1 MSLHIPAEFV
11 EKYNKPGPRYTSYP
25 TVPAWEQKF
34 GDREYREALTELK
47 GRPSDELAI
56 YLHLP
61 FCAKACHYCGCN
73 MLVTREKD
81 AVTQY
86 LDRVEQEVER
96 VTTIIGTGRKV
107 AQFHWG
113 GGTPNYLNE
122 KETER
127 ALNIFRAAFDINP
140 DAEVSLEIDP
150 RIATPEQTLSLK
162 QAGFNRI
169 SMGVQDFDQ
178 RTQKAIGRNQ
188 SREKTLKVYHS
199 CRDAGFEGVNVD
211 LVYGLP
217 GQTVASFTDTLKGI
231 IELQPDRVACFSY
244 AHVPWVRP
252 NQELVDTTIMLTGY
266 DKFQLFMLTVDM
278 FREGDYSWI
287 GIDHFAKKDDEL
299 SVALEN
305 RVLHRNFMGYA
316 TKPAPHMLAFGMSG
330 IGDVCDRF
338 VQNNADFGGWSE
350 GIDAGGLP
358 VVKGHKLSEDDKLR
372 RLAILNLMCNLE
384 LPWSLTEK
392 AYGAPADVLLADSLK
407 ALPPLIEDGLATL
420 DGDGIRI
427 TEKGRYFVRNVAM
440 TLDAYLGKGKGKPI
454 FSKTV

>member
-1 MSLHIPAEFV
+1 MPLHIPAEFV
-11 EKYNKPGPRYTSYP
+11 EKYNKAGPRYTSYP
-25 TVPAWEQKF
+25 TVPAWDQDF
-34 GDREYREALTELK
+34 GETEYREALTELND
-47 GRPSDELAI
+47 RTDDELAI

-73 MLVTREKD
+73 MLVTRDKG
-81 AVTQY
+81 AVHHY
-86 LDRVEQEVER
+86 LDRVEKELDR
-96 VTTIIGTGRKV
+96 VTAITGTGRKV

-113 GGTPNYLNE
+113 GGTPNFLNE
-122 KETER
+122 EETER
-127 ALNIFRAAFDINP
+127 ALGLFRSAFDIKP

-150 RIATPEQTLSLK
+150 RIATPEQAVFLR

-169 SMGVQDFDQ
+169 SLGVQDFDK

-188 SREKTLKVYHS
+188 GREKTLKVYHG

-217 GQTVASFTDTLKGI
+217 GQTFDSFTDTLKEI
-231 IELQPDRVACFSY
+231 IGLGPDRVACFSY

-266 DKFQLFMLTVDM
+266 EKFQLFQLTVDM
-278 FREGDYSWI
+278 FTDADYSWI
-287 GIDHFAKKDDEL
+287 GIDHFAKKSDEL

-305 RVLHRNFMGYA
+305 RALHRNFMGYA

-338 VQNNADFGGWSE
+338 VQNNADFGDWSD

-358 VVKGHKLSEDDKLR
+358 VVKGHKLNDDDKLR

-392 AYGAPADVLLADSLK
+392 TYGASVNELLGDSLK
-407 ALPPLIEDGLATL
+407 ALPPLIEDGLAEM
-420 DGDGIRI
+420 DDSGIRI
-427 TEKGRYFVRNVAM
+427 TDKGRYFVRNVAM
-440 TLDAYLGKGKGKPI
+440 ILDAYLGKGKGKPI